1 MAPTPSK
8 KHLIPFELWYE
19 DFAPGYPTIRIS
31 NDHASATIALHGA
44 HLIDFIP
51 RDQEPVIFTSN
62 EAFFTE
68 GKAIRGGIPV
78 CWPWFNAHPSDSTM
92 PSHGFA
98 RNRFWQL
105 VGSRS
110 SEECTE
116 VILQLDTQSVDI
128 WNFDTTVTLTIK
140 VGKSLSLELKTTNNG
155 STPITIGGALH
166 SYFYISDIQQVTLKG
181 LDKTSYLDTVV
192 GKEKTQD
199 GSIRFDSEVDSVY
212 LESDQPVEI
221 HDPGFQRTIL
231 IEKSGSQSTVI
242 WNPWSE
248 KSQKLADLGDD
259 EFHHFVCVEAA
270 NALADVYV
278 LAPAAEHCLNTTI
291 SSIPTSA

>member
-1 MAPTPSK
+1 MAPTLSK

-51 RDQEPVIFTSN
+51 RDQEPVIFTSHD
-62 EAFFTE
+62 ALFTE
-68 GKAIRGGIPV
+68 GKAVRGGIPV

-105 VGSRS
+105 VESRS
-110 SEECTE
+110 TEEFTE
-116 VILQLDTQSVDI
+116 IILQLDTQSVDI
-128 WNFDTTVTLTIK
+128 WKFDTTLTLTIK

-155 STPITIGGALH
+155 STPVTIGGALH
-166 SYFYISDIQQVTLKG
+166 SYFYISDIQQITLTG
-181 LDKTSYLDTVV
+181 LEKTTYLDTVV
-192 GKEKTQD
+192 GEEKIQV
-199 GSIRFDSEVDSVY
+199 GPIRFDSEVDSVY
-212 LESDQPVEI
+212 LKSDQPVEI

-231 IEKSGSQSTVI
+231 IEKSGSLSTVI
-242 WNPWSE
+242 WNPWTE

-259 EFHHFVCVEAA
+259 EFHNFVCVEAA
-270 NALADVYV
+270 NALEDVYI
-278 LAPAAEHCLNTTI
+278 LAPAAEHCLTTTI